1 MATLQTCPRCE
12 GFLPSTG
19 VCPNCGARPARAFS
33 GVLAVAGAAV
43 SALTLMACYGAPPC
57 DYGADGGSDP
67 NSCYDPIVEDAG
79 VDGGQQP

>member
-57 DYGADGGSDP
+57 DYEGQSAEGER
-67 NSCYDPIVEDAG
+67 CYEPIVEDAG
-79 VDGGQQP
+79 VDGGEQP